1 MDLKE
6 RVEAYVGLWN
16 KVRQERNIVL
26 QLYSQKL
33 KTNEKRKLKIKVRGR
48 KLGLATKNCYFS
60 FQDQVGGSK
69 LTITPVPNTY

>member
-6 RVEAYVGLWN
+6 RVESYVWLWN
-16 KVRQERNIVL
+16 KVGQKRNIVI

-33 KTNEKRKLKIKVRGR
+33 KTNEKRKLKKKVSGR
-48 KLGLATKNCYFS
+48 KLGSATKNWYFH
-60 FQDQVGGSK
+60 FQDPVDGSK